1 MNRIIGCL
9 TLLAALLFS
18 IGAVAQEKIVNPE
31 ISYAGTPRSGVIG
44 GIAVSGVEGY
54 EDYMLTGISGLT
66 VGQKIEL
73 PGQEITEAAK
83 KSQTEPVYYITD
95 KKNAGFVRL
104 DFNYGK
110 SNADINVVGIETKEN
125 ASIDV
130 YMDFNG
136 DKDGEGFAAVQT
148 RLYAAKD
155 SVIRLIQIQR
165 VGSETTF
172 INDIGGYCE
181 DGARIELV
189 QLYLSGKNR
198 YEGCEIKLAGDGSSM
213 SAEIGYV
220 AAGKERL
227 DMNYCVRHI
236 GKKTEC
242 AINAAGA
249 LRDTAFK
256 LFRGTIDFI
265 KGSAGSVGNEKEEVL
280 LIDEKCVNQT
290 IPIILCAEE
299 DVVGNH
305 GATIG
310 KPDEELL
317 FYLESRGIP
326 AQECYNML
334 AAAKLLAV
342 CGKIPDDGIRN
353 EIHDYIK
360 EVY

>member
-1 MNRIIGCL
+1 MISVVN
-9 TLLAALLFS
+9 AKM
-18 IGAVAQEKIVNPE
+18 VQE
-31 ISYAGTPRSGVIG
+31 
-44 GIAVSGVEGY
+44 
-54 EDYMLTGISGLT
+54 
-66 VGQKIEL
+66 
-73 PGQEITEAAK
+73 
-83 KSQTEPVYYITD
+83 
-95 KKNAGFVRL
+95 
-104 DFNYGK
+104 
-110 SNADINVVGIETKEN
+110 
-125 ASIDV
+125 
-130 YMDFNG
+130 
-136 DKDGEGFAAVQT
+136 
-148 RLYAAKD
+148 
-155 SVIRLIQIQR
+155 
-165 VGSETTF
+165 
-172 INDIGGYCE
+172 
-181 DGARIELV
+181 
-189 QLYLSGKNR
+189 LSGKNR

-256 LFRGTIDFI
+256 LFRGTIDFV

>member
-1 MNRIIGCL
+1 MINIEEKDMIINRIPAKTWNHLHMNQSRVLEVSINRTGNL
-9 TLLAALLFS
+9 ETKVSDVALLDS
-18 IGAVAQEKIVNPE
+18 GKLTEGMIDE
-31 ISYAGTPRSGVIG
+31 ITG
-44 GIAVSGVEGY
+44 GC
-54 EDYMLTGISGLT
+54 
-66 VGQKIEL
+66 
-73 PGQEITEAAK
+73 GQEIADIAR
-83 KSQTEPVYYITD
+83 KSAVVPSFLITD
-95 KKNAGFVRL
+95 KKNDGCVRL
-104 DFNYGK
+104 NFRYGEE
-110 SNADINVVGIETKEN
+110 SADMNIIGIETKED

-130 YMDFNG
+130 YMDFHG
-136 DKDGEGFAAVQT
+136 QKDGRGFAAVQT
-148 RLYAAKD
+148 RMYAARN
-155 SVIRLIQIQR
+155 SVIRLIQVQR
-165 VGSETTF
+165 VGDETTF

-181 DGARIELV
+181 DGARIELI
-189 QLYLSGKNR
+189 QLFLSGKNR
-198 YEGCEIKLAGDGSSM
+198 YEGCEIKLAGKESTMSSD
-213 SAEIGYV
+213 IGYV
-220 AAGKERL
+220 VCRDERL

-242 AINAAGA
+242 AINAGGA

-256 LFRGTIDFI
+256 LFRGTIDFA
-265 KGSAGSVGNEKEEVL
+265 KGAAGSIGNEKEEVL
-280 LIDEKCVNQT
+280 LIDEKTVNQT

-326 AQECYNML
+326 ADECYNML

-342 CGKIPDDGIRN
+342 CGRIPCEEFRN

>member
-1 MNRIIGCL
+1 MIGIEEKDMIINRIPAKTWNHLHMNQSRVGEVMINRTGEL
-9 TLLAALLFS
+9 NAS
-18 IGAVAQEKIVNPE
+18 VNDVSLIDDGKLNNGE
-31 ISYAGTPRSGVIG
+31 LDNIIG
-44 GIAVSGVEGY
+44 GC
-54 EDYMLTGISGLT
+54 
-66 VGQKIEL
+66 
-73 PGQEITEAAK
+73 GQEITEAAR

-95 KKNAGFVRL
+95 KKNA
-104 DFNYGK
+104 
-110 SNADINVVGIETKEN
+110 
-125 ASIDV
+125 
-130 YMDFNG
+130 
-136 DKDGEGFAAVQT
+136 
-148 RLYAAKD
+148 
-155 SVIRLIQIQR
+155 VIRLIQIQR

-181 DGARIELV
+181 DGARIELA

-256 LFRGTIDFI
+256 LFRGTIDFV

>member
-1 MNRIIGCL
+1 MIGIEEKDMIINRIPAKTWNHLHMNQSRVGEVVINRTGEL
-9 TLLAALLFS
+9 NAS
-18 IGAVAQEKIVNPE
+18 VNDVSLIDDGKLNNGE
-31 ISYAGTPRSGVIG
+31 LDNIIG
-44 GIAVSGVEGY
+44 GC
-54 EDYMLTGISGLT
+54 
-66 VGQKIEL
+66 
-73 PGQEITEAAK
+73 GQEITEAAK

-95 KKNAGFVRL
+95 KKNDGFVRL

-110 SNADINVVGIETKEN
+110 NNADINVVGIETKEN

-148 RLYAAKD
+148 RLYAARD

-165 VGSETTF
+165 VGRETTF

-198 YEGCEIKLAGDGSSM
+198 FEGCEIKLAGDGSSM

-256 LFRGTIDFI
+256 LFRGTIDFV

>member
-1 MNRIIGCL
+1 
-9 TLLAALLFS
+9 
-18 IGAVAQEKIVNPE
+18 
-31 ISYAGTPRSGVIG
+31 
-44 GIAVSGVEGY
+44 
-54 EDYMLTGISGLT
+54 
-66 VGQKIEL
+66 
-73 PGQEITEAAK
+73 
-83 KSQTEPVYYITD
+83 
-95 KKNAGFVRL
+95 
-104 DFNYGK
+104 
-110 SNADINVVGIETKEN
+110 
-125 ASIDV
+125 
-130 YMDFNG
+130 MDFNG

-165 VGSETTF
+165 VGRETTF

-256 LFRGTIDFI
+256 LFRGTIDFV